1 MGVKKGKQMEKKKVP
16 RAAGFDQGPR
26 DFFRG
31 SRGFNVPKARSFI
44 GFRRGSR

>member
-1 MGVKKGKQMEKKKVP
+1 MPVDDKTKQSKPPQVS
-16 RAAGFDQGPR
+16 RFDRGPR

-31 SRGFNVPKARSFI
+31 SRGPVVVKKSFF